1 MNTIKIFLLL
11 PASVVEQLQEASADF
26 RAFLE
31 RRLANSDHL
40 RRFPNGAIEVDGD
53 EAEMEMRDLL
63 REDGTL
69 EFGLEGR
76 AGFRSLAPFV
86 PKHLFMIQYLSDYQ
100 VKLRSEISFLNGW
113 GNLDPPAPGEYKLSE
128 LEVSILFRSRLTDKV
143 RRKLAAFV
151 AVWAQAVSVRGA
163 FDDGPIQLA
172 SPSIAFFGPRA
183 QFLIDASRSGQD
195 TINWLSLALFD
206 FGYYGHTITQIGYAY
221 PAEALDELPPWS
233 GKPEFVPF
241 PEKPTGPEFEGPESE
256 APSSYVPSEAV
267 PDTNFRSQRFSVLA
281 LPDDEWDR
289 FVVTVYFAKPPL
301 PAERQ
306 EFTSLIQ
313 SWLLLGSYG
322 GFGGHGIHSSQE
334 IEFNDATDSVV
345 IRADMGDSDPQESL
359 NVLIQSLE
367 GFVRGSTP
375 IDAIVFGSHNERGGA
390 SERDT
395 PDFRR

>member
-40 RRFPNGAIEVDGD
+40 RRFPNGAIEVEGN
-53 EAEMEMRDLL
+53 EAYVEMRDLL

-69 EFGLEGR
+69 EFGLEGQG
-76 AGFRSLAPFV
+76 GFRSLAPFV
-86 PKHLFMIQYLSDYQ
+86 PKHIFSIQYLSDYQ
-100 VKLRSEISFLNGW
+100 EKIRSEVGFLNGS
-113 GNLDPPAPGEYKLSE
+113 GDLEPPTSGESNLSE
-128 LEVSILFRSRLTDKV
+128 LEVSIFFRSRLTDKV
-143 RRKLAAFV
+143 RRELAAFV
-151 AVWAQAVSVRGA
+151 AAWAQSVSVRGA

-172 SPSIAFFGPRA
+172 STGIAFFGPRA
-183 QFLIDASRSGQD
+183 HFLIDASRSGQD
-195 TINWLSLALFD
+195 TVNWLSLALFD
-206 FGYYGHTITQIGYAY
+206 FGYYVHTITQIGYAY
-221 PAEALDELPPWS
+221 PAETLDELSPWS

-241 PEKPTGPEFEGPESE
+241 PEKPTMPGLERPVSE

-267 PDTNFRSQRFSVLA
+267 PDTNFRSQKFSVLA

-289 FVVTVYFAKPPL
+289 FVVTVYFTKPQL
-301 PAERQ
+301 PAERK

-322 GFGGHGIHSSQE
+322 GFGGHGIHCSRE

-375 IDAIVFGSHNERGGA
+375 IDAIVFGSH
-390 SERDT
+390 SE
-395 PDFRR
+395 